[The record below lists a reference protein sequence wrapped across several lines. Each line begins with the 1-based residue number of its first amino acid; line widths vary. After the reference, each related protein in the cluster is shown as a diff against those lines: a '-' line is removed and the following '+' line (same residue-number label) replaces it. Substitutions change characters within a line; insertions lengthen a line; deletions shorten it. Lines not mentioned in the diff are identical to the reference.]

1 MKDRQKA
8 LASALRYRERHKAQL
23 KARMAAYHR
32 AHGKAARRAQR
43 AEWKTLGLCC
53 WCGGPRVPGI
63 GKCAACQAKQRAAE
77 RTRRAAQGRSTQQP
91 SERADA
97 YADRVLH
104 KLAVKGVEDLV

>member
-32 AHGKAARRAQR
+32 AHGEAANAKRRAVR
-43 AEWKTLGLCC
+43 AEWKAQGLCC
-53 WCGGPRVPGI
+53 WCGGLCVPGI
-63 GKCAACQAKQRAAE
+63 GKCAACQAKQ
-77 RTRRAAQGRSTQQP
+77 RAAQGRSTQQP

-97 YADRVLH
+97 YATRVLQ
-104 KLAVKGVEDLV
+104 KLAIKGVEDLV